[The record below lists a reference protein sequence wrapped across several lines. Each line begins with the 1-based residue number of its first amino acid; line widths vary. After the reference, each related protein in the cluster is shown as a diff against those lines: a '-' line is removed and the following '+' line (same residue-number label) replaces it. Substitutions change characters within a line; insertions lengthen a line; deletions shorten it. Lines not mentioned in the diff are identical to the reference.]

1 MESKLTPMMRQYLD
15 IKKNHPEEILFFRLG
30 DFYEM
35 FFDDAVAASR
45 ILDIAL
51 TSRQNDVPM
60 CGIPYHAAESYI
72 ARLIKSGRRVAI
84 CEQMESTPSSGTIVK
99 REVVRIITPGTV
111 IESNLLQSDENNYL
125 ASAVI
130 GTSRIGLAFVDISTG
145 DFFLSSMDKTLDL
158 FRAEMARFSPREA
171 VYRESADP
179 GDSRFT
185 EYLKNS
191 ELSVFSINDWYY
203 DTEYLRGV
211 IAEALGLAGVKGLG
225 ITDEMEILAA
235 GSIVQYLK
243 DTHRKSVSHLKLPQ
257 RLLSSDYMVLDE
269 ATMRNLELV
278 RNQQDGGRTRTLF
291 SVLDHTRTAMGKRAL
306 ERNILQPL
314 LDIDAIER
322 RMDIVQYFFEYHSLT
337 SQAQEILDDVSDIER
352 ILSRLTLGRAFPRD
366 YLAMKNSLRAASRLK
381 RLLSD
386 QPLEEVRTPVR
397 EIPDLDALADRID
410 AAIIDDPALTP
421 EQGRIIRP
429 GLNAEL
435 DRLYELKKD
444 GRSWVMEFEEAQR
457 RELGIPTLKV
467 KYNRVF
473 GYYIEVSRAQSVKMP
488 DSYFR
493 KQTLKG
499 AERYT
504 TEELQKFEQEIL
516 SSADM
521 IVDLE
526 KKELDALLQEVL
538 VQGTEIRKCA
548 SVLGDID
555 FLCSLAGSALENRFV
570 RPRFNREGITRV
582 REARHPIVERYY
594 TREVYIPNDIHLDTT
609 DNIIMIITGPNMSG
623 KSTYIRTAAVL
634 QLMAQTGSFVP
645 AREAELSIADR
656 IFTRIGASD
665 NISRGESTFLVEM
678 TEAAVILNN
687 ATERS
692 LIIMDEVGRGTSTY
706 DGVAIAWAVV
716 EYIAQYIRAKTLFA
730 THYHELT
737 RLGDKKGIVN
747 LNVMV
752 KEKLDG
758 VEFLHRVVPGSADKS
773 YGIHVARLAG
783 IPREIT
789 SRASRIQENLEKR
802 SQGKNAPARTGSD
815 ESEQLNIFNAAN
827 HRVIRAIGEID
838 IDRLSPLEALNEL
851 HKLKK
856 AVE

>member
-1 MESKLTPMMRQYLD
+1 M
-15 IKKNHPEEILFFRLG
+15 
-30 DFYEM
+30 
-35 FFDDAVAASR
+35 
-45 ILDIAL
+45 
-51 TSRQNDVPM
+51 
-60 CGIPYHAAESYI
+60 
-72 ARLIKSGRRVAI
+72 
-84 CEQMESTPSSGTIVK
+84 
-99 REVVRIITPGTV
+99 
-111 IESNLLQSDENNYL
+111 
-125 ASAVI
+125 
-130 GTSRIGLAFVDISTG
+130 
-145 DFFLSSMDKTLDL
+145 
-158 FRAEMARFSPREA
+158 
-171 VYRESADP
+171 
-179 GDSRFT
+179 
-185 EYLKNS
+185 
-191 ELSVFSINDWYY
+191 
-203 DTEYLRGV
+203 
-211 IAEALGLAGVKGLG
+211 GLAGVKGLG
-225 ITDEMEILAA
+225 ITDEMELMAA
-235 GSIVQYLK
+235 GAIVQYLR

-257 RLLSSDYMVLDE
+257 RLLSTDYMVLDE

-291 SVLDHTRTAMGKRAL
+291 SVLDRTRTAMGKRAL

-322 RMDIVQYFFEYHSLT
+322 RMDIVQYFFEYHALT
-337 SQAQEILDDVSDIER
+337 SQAQEILDEVFDMER

-366 YLAMKNSLRAASRLK
+366 YLALKNSVRAASRLK
-381 RLLSD
+381 KLLSD

-397 EIPDLDALADRID
+397 EIPDLDALAERID
-410 AAIIDDPALTP
+410 SAIIDDPALTP
-421 EQGRIIRP
+421 EQGRVIRP
-429 GLNAEL
+429 GRNAEL

-444 GRSWVMEFEEAQR
+444 GRSWVMEFEESQR

-488 DSYFR
+488 DTYFR

-504 TEELQKFEQEIL
+504 TEELQKFEEEIL
-516 SSADM
+516 SSSDL
-521 IVDLE
+521 IVNLE
-526 KKELDALLQEVL
+526 KKELDDLLRDVL
-538 VQGTEIRKCA
+538 EHGTHIRTCA

-555 FLCSLAGSALENRFV
+555 FLCSLATSALENRFV

-594 TREVYIPNDIHLDTT
+594 TREVFIPNDISLDNSE
-609 DNIIMIITGPNMSG
+609 NIIMIITGPNMSG

-692 LIIMDEVGRGTSTY
+692 LVIMDEVGRGTSTY

-716 EYIAQYIRAKTLFA
+716 EYIARYIRAKTLFA

-752 KEKLDG
+752 KEKLDS

-789 SRASRIQENLEKR
+789 SRATKIQESLEKR
-802 SQGKNAPARTGSD
+802 SQGKNSPAETD
-815 ESEQLNIFNAAN
+815 DSEQLSIFNAAN
-827 HRVIRAIGEID
+827 HRVIKAISEID
-838 IDRLSPLEALNEL
+838 IDRLSPLDALNEL
-851 HKLKK
+851 HRLKK